1 MKRRRNP
8 AAAALRFYRHKVV
21 RSAKRYTRKLKHRKE
36 D

>member
-1 MKRRRNP
+1 MKHRRNP

-21 RSAKRYTRKLKHRKE
+21 RSAKRYSRKFKHRKE